1 MSVYCVVVVL
11 VIDSLCC
18 SVVTAQVVVVV
29 EVKQKS
35 WLVCVTRKEI
45 ETSDELLF
53 DYNDLESRMTF
64 L

>member
-1 MSVYCVVVVL
+1 MSVYCLVVVL